1 MVAAVK
7 EKWRVKREN
16 NYDGEDEGEV
26 LWYFMEVFGTEDC
39 EEGATVTT
47 VTYDGDVGLDVQ
59 EDEGEAEGYAVDKKD
74 FEMAFFFSKIS
85 EDPTFDE
92 KTACYICKDE
102 LVRDYKRGIC
112 GW

>member
-47 VTYDGDVGLDVQ
+47 VAYDGDVGLDVQ
-59 EDEGEAEGYAVDKKD
+59 EAEGEAEGYAVDKKD
-74 FEMAFFFSKIS
+74 FGMAFVFPKFPKIPHLTIKS
-85 EDPTFDE
+85 RVIF
-92 KTACYICKDE
+92 A
-102 LVRDYKRGIC
+102 RMS
-112 GW
+112 

>member
-7 EKWRVKREN
+7 GNWRVKREK

-47 VTYDGDVGLDVQ
+47 VTFDGDAKL
-59 EDEGEAEGYAVDKKD
+59 AWMFKKPK
-74 FEMAFFFSKIS
+74 ERQRAMRSTKKTLGWRFFFRNFRRSHI
-85 EDPTFDE
+85 
-92 KTACYICKDE
+92 
-102 LVRDYKRGIC
+102 
-112 GW
+112 